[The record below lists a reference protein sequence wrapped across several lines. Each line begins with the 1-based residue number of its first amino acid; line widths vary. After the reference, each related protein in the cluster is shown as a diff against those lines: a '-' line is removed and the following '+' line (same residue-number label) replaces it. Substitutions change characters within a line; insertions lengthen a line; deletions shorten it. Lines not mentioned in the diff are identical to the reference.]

1 MRSIVVKF
9 RANRVS
15 AFFCLAGLVALV
27 PSFFLPALLISDAA
41 EGSRWFSI
49 WTGIT
54 TLWTDGNYFLSV
66 LIFVFSMIFPIL
78 KLGVVLV
85 CCIGAHRFDPKVSHT
100 LVKISGYTAKYSL
113 LDVVVIALI
122 VVLVKVDG
130 YVRVL
135 PTLGIYLFA
144 VAVIA
149 SVLAELAFERRDRE
163 GEDLIWP
170 AHLPWRSMIVF
181 GVATLVALV
190 GGVQLHDAWRSE
202 KIESVRVERLNER
215 FVPRSIERLKVLQEA
230 YEESEGWLPDRT
242 LLGELA
248 NTFQALTTDVSE
260 RKPELLLSVKTAKG
274 DTVSAP
280 PRTASMEEEEF
291 DEVWLLDQ
299 PVRRGDLAS
308 VKLQSRVSFFRRL
321 DRTVTEQ
328 ELTVKD
334 DWYRE
339 ATSVW
344 FGRLFQFTL
353 VPENEGAA
361 VRRRWIYGV
370 VSVSGLLVAL
380 FAMSRIL
387 VRGRPETEATG

>member
-1 MRSIVVKF
+1 MKF

-15 AFFCLAGLVALV
+15 AFFCLAGLVALI

-49 WTGIT
+49 WTGII
-54 TLWTDGNYFLSV
+54 TLWEDGNFFLSA
-66 LIFVFSMIFPIL
+66 LIFIFSMIFPIL

-85 CCIGAHRFDPKVSHT
+85 CCIGAHRFNPKVSHT

-163 GEDLIWP
+163 NEDLIWP

-181 GVATLVALV
+181 GVAMLVALV
-190 GGVQLHDAWRSE
+190 TGVQLHDAWKSE
-202 KIESVRVERLNER
+202 KIEAIRVERLNER

-260 RKPELLLSVKTAKG
+260 RKPELLLSVKTADGKS
-274 DTVSAP
+274 VSAP
-280 PRTASMEEEEF
+280 PRTASMEEVEF
-291 DEVWLLDQ
+291 DEVWKLDE
-299 PVRRGDLAS
+299 PVHRGELAS
-308 VKLQSRVSFFRRL
+308 IRLQSRVSFFRRL

-328 ELTVKD
+328 ELTVD
-334 DWYRE
+334 EDWYRE
-339 ATSVW
+339 ATSIW

-353 VPENEGAA
+353 VPENESA
-361 VRRRWIYGV
+361 VVRKRWIYGILSATGV
-370 VSVSGLLVAL
+370 LVAL
-380 FAMSRIL
+380 FGLSRVL
-387 VRGRPETEATG
+387 VRARPEAGSTG